1 MRGVTFHIISES
13 KIDNYTAMSASDFD
27 EYVESMGIES
37 VQDQHPV
44 DAKNSVERL
53 ISRLRSAGF
62 EIDETFGPDEEKF
75 FVFRTGSE
83 EETMARKCQYFAA
96 AFAKLQE
103 MVSQMSLETFASDG
117 LEEYQLRMLIKNTDG
132 DMVYYGDWMET
143 TLTLDGFIRRLT
155 PGSAYCIAPETVYM
169 R

>member
-1 MRGVTFHIISES
+1 
-13 KIDNYTAMSASDFD
+13 
-27 EYVESMGIES
+27 
-37 VQDQHPV
+37 
-44 DAKNSVERL
+44 
-53 ISRLRSAGF
+53 
-62 EIDETFGPDEEKF
+62 
-75 FVFRTGSE
+75 
-83 EETMARKCQYFAA
+83 
-96 AFAKLQE
+96 
-103 MVSQMSLETFASDG
+103 MSLETFASDG